1 MLKKKSKNCNFSKA
15 QTFHTYAVTSLL
27 HLSFISSYE
36 LFNADAIA
44 LSCFFSCFFVFLGM
58 VVITDIS
65 VYQSS
70 LLEPEVDLTALLD
83 LI

>member
-1 MLKKKSKNCNFSKA
+1 MFKKKKKSKNCNFSKA

-44 LSCFFSCFFVFLGM
+44 LSCFFSYFFEGLL
-58 VVITDIS
+58 VITDIS

-70 LLEPEVDLTALLD
+70 LLEPEIDLTALLD